1 MSKKVRHLR
10 QNYLASCF
18 GYARKLILIIITSH
32 LQLTIISIAKDSE
45 VFKDKDFVSD
55 LLKDVDVDQN
65 DEDIKVRITSHLP

>member
-18 GYARKLILIIITSH
+18 GYARKLIIIISSH